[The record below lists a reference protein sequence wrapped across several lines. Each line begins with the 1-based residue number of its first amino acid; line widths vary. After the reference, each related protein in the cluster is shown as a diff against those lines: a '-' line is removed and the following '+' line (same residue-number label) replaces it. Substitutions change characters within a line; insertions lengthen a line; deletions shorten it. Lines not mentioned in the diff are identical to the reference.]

1 MNQEQKELQEQKRL
15 IHQVA
20 LGEGASE
27 VQTFLEDWLVTYNE
41 WIISN
46 LKTCHE
52 KEMAHYRNL
61 LLASEAFSAFLMSTI
76 NNGALAH
83 EELQQLAAEEL
94 SYNDSF
100 YPD

>member
-1 MNQEQKELQEQKRL
+1 
-15 IHQVA
+15 
-20 LGEGASE
+20 
-27 VQTFLEDWLVTYNE
+27 
-41 WIISN
+41 
-46 LKTCHE
+46 
-52 KEMAHYRNL
+52 
-61 LLASEAFSAFLMSTI
+61 MSTI

>member
-1 MNQEQKELQEQKRL
+1 
-15 IHQVA
+15 
-20 LGEGASE
+20 
-27 VQTFLEDWLVTYNE
+27 
-41 WIISN
+41 
-46 LKTCHE
+46 
-52 KEMAHYRNL
+52 MAHYRNL